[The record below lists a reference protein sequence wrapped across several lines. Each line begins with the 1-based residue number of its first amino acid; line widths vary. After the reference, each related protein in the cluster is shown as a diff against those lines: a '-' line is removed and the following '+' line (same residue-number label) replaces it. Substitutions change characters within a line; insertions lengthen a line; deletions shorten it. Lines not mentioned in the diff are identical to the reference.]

1 MSEITVP
8 QVQSIEILNDQGYGY
23 GPNGSMKRGDW
34 RKECVVRL
42 YSGATKF
49 KAWQQDVIARHTRTE
64 EASFGLKLNGN
75 PKQSLATNSCT
86 LDFEGCLFEADFY
99 SSGIEFL
106 LPCSFNYAV
115 FKSNAFFIDSIFKD
129 SVWFNSVKFNQFAWF
144 ENAVFCKLASFSDA
158 EFYAQNS
165 FGRATFEKGC
175 LFNCAVFKS
184 VGNFVDAHF
193 NAVPPNFRG
202 ADIATT
208 RLEFSDDRYFPK
220 VHADGSDWYEVVKDI
235 GFLKRLSD
243 EHGQADQALNF
254 NAMELRAKRLLP
266 DVSWQFKVVT
276 WLYEVVSDF
285 GRSFTQ
291 PLKIFIYLFLVTFV
305 GALIFAGKSAPIIC
319 TERMLQYDGDIQSRS
334 PVSCLSY
341 YQTTDEFKLSGYRAA
356 FEYASYR
363 SSGILDFSDNDKQTS
378 AINMR
383 VFDQKVEPTWVRVY
397 GIFKAIAS
405 TALLFL
411 AALGLRNK
419 YRIK

>member
-1 MSEITVP
+1 MP
-8 QVQSIEILNDQGYGY
+8 QMQSIEILHDQRSGY

-34 RKECVVRL
+34 RKECIARL
-42 YSGATKF
+42 YSGEKKF
-49 KAWQQDVIARHTRTE
+49 KAWQEDVIARHTGTE

-75 PKQSLATNSCT
+75 PKQSLATYSCT
-86 LDFEGCLFEADFY
+86 LDFEGYLFEADFH

-115 FKSNAFFIDSIFKD
+115 FKSNAIFKDTIFKD
-129 SVWFNSVKFNQFAWF
+129 SAWFSGVKFNQFAWF

-158 EFYAQNS
+158 EFYGQNS
-165 FGRATFEKGC
+165 FERATFEKGC
-175 LFNCAVFKS
+175 IFNCAVFKS

-220 VHADGSDWYEVVKDI
+220 VHADGSDWHGVVKDI

-285 GRSFTQ
+285 GRSFTK
-291 PLKIFIYLFLVTFV
+291 PLKWYLLLLFVTYYLAISNAIIFSAKGCDNEKWYLFTNLWREQIECVDKTKI
-305 GALIFAGKSAPIIC
+305 GETKIP
-319 TERMLQYDGDIQSRS
+319 
-334 PVSCLSY
+334 
-341 YQTTDEFKLSGYRAA
+341 LSGWRAA
-356 FEYASYR
+356 FEYTSYR
-363 SSGILDFSDNDKQTS
+363 ASGILDFADADKQTIAVAS
-378 AINMR
+378 R
-383 VFDQKVEPTWVRVY
+383 LFDQPIEPWWMRGWGV
-397 GIFKAIAS
+397 FKAIAS